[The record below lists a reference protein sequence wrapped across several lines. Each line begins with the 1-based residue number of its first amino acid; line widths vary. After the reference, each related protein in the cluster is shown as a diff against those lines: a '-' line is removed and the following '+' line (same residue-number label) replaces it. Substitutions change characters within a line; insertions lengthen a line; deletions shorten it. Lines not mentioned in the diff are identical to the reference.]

1 MPKVTRRTKFAVGAA
16 DLASV
21 FPRILTSEDLPKLNA
36 LLDQVE
42 QGLKAAQRSYMTG
55 EYAGRTGACA
65 ALLTVQMLLGHFEMF
80 DGRDL
85 TTPLEALFNALIALN
100 NNNQL
105 PILKPIAKPG
115 SPPPSQ
121 IRTLIEGLAVATV
134 DRLLELD
141 QPLDVA
147 CKMVADILVQYGV
160 KALKSKKVISERT
173 IKNWKQRAAEDVAM
187 QTMLANMRGI
197 FVSARELL
205 DDPDENPVLL
215 ALEQLETA
223 LQAYRSSDIA

>member
-1 MPKVTRRTKFAVGAA
+1 MPKVTRKPKFTVGAA
-16 DLASV
+16 DLESV
-21 FPRILTSEDLPKLNA
+21 FPRVLTQKDLPKLNA
-36 LLDQVE
+36 LLSEVE
-42 QGLKAAQRSYMTG
+42 RGLRNAHRNYKTG

-105 PILKPIAKPG
+105 PILKPVAKPG
-115 SPPPSQ
+115 SPPPSN
-121 IRTLIEGLAVATV
+121 IRTMIEGLAIATV

-147 CKMVADILVQYGV
+147 CQMVADILVQHDV
-160 KALKSKKVISERT
+160 KALKSKKAISART
-173 IKNWKQRAAEDVAM
+173 VKNWKQRAAEDVAM
-187 QTMLANMRGI
+187 QTMLANMRGV
-197 FVSARELL
+197 FAAAREFL
-205 DDPDENPVLL
+205 DDPEENPTLL

-223 LQAYRSSDIA
+223 LQTYRSSDIA